1 MRRLPRLPRPDAIRL
16 ALACAL
22 LGFAAGAGVQYAPMW
37 RMLEFRVFDLFS
49 VWSAREQQQPI
60 TIVGIDD
67 ATATQLNLRWPFPRS
82 MHAQLVDRLWEAGAA
97 VIAFDVQFSEP
108 STPEDDTRFAQSIKA
123 AGNVVLGSKYDFYE
137 TAAARVFQ
145 RMDPLIEFT
154 EAGASVGWTDMNL
167 VGDQVPRL
175 MAVEEHSM
183 WRAAIRKLIEVVPDS
198 GLTEPGAPAGAMIRY
213 YLPRDP
219 NHRDPTQTFAYLSY
233 HEVIAGIPDLPD
245 LVGGA
250 IVMVGRA
257 GGASA
262 DINAA
267 QADAFPTPFTLTTNK
282 LTPGVVIH
290 ATQLENSLNADMLE
304 PATRTQNL
312 LLLGAAIVLLLPFLA
327 WWRPLVSTLGALAV
341 LGATAGAAFWIF
353 RSQHIWLYTASPLAA
368 LALAFVA
375 NGTGS
380 FVIERRRAGQ
390 IRGAFAMY
398 VSNEVVEQMIAHP
411 ELLKLGGE
419 RREIS
424 VLFSDLAGFTS
435 LSEKLTPDAV
445 GQVVNTY
452 LNAMTQVV
460 MKNGGTVDK
469 FIGDAVMAFWGAPLD
484 DPDHALHA
492 VQSAIEMQ
500 QQMDALQPQFAALGV
515 DNLALRIGIN
525 SGPAIVGN
533 MGSDLRFD
541 YTAIG
546 DTVNLASRLEGAN
559 KAYGTPIL
567 AAASTVNQVKQQVPM
582 RQVDR
587 VRVKGKKEPVDV
599 FTPCADARL
608 IAMTE
613 LAWQTYLD
621 RDWSGAILRIHLLRE
636 FAPDDALAA
645 MLEQRVIECDLHPP
659 GEEWDGS
666 VQLEKL

>member
-1 MRRLPRLPRPDAIRL
+1 
-16 ALACAL
+16 
-22 LGFAAGAGVQYAPMW
+22 
-37 RMLEFRVFDLFS
+37 
-49 VWSAREQQQPI
+49 
-60 TIVGIDD
+60 
-67 ATATQLNLRWPFPRS
+67 
-82 MHAQLVDRLWEAGAA
+82 MHADLVDKLWAAGAA

-108 STPEDDTRFAQSIKA
+108 STEEEDARLAQSIKA

-145 RMDPLIEFT
+145 RMDPLIAFT
-154 EAGASVGWTDMNL
+154 EAGAAVGWTDMNL
-167 VGDQVPRL
+167 IGDQVPRL
-175 MAVEEHSM
+175 MALEENSM
-183 WRAAIRKLIEVVPDS
+183 WRATIRKLVQVMPDA
-198 GLTEPGAPAGAMIRY
+198 GIVEPGAPEGAMIRY

-219 NHRDPTQTFAYLSY
+219 KHRDPLQTFAYVSY

-250 IVMVGRA
+250 IVLVGRT

-267 QADAFPTPFTLTTNK
+267 QADAFPTPFTLTTNRM
-282 LTPGVVIH
+282 TPGVVIH
-290 ATQLENSLNADMLE
+290 ATQIENALNADMLE
-304 PATRTQNL
+304 PATRQQNL
-312 LLLGAAIVLLLPFLA
+312 LLLSAAMLLVLPFLLY
-327 WWRPLVSTLGALAV
+327 WRPLLSTAGTLLV
-341 LGATAGAAFWIF
+341 LGATAGAAFWVF
-353 RSQHIWLYTASPLAA
+353 RSQHVWLYTASPLAA
-368 LALAFVA
+368 VALAFVA

-380 FVIERRRAGQ
+380 FITERRRAGN

-398 VSNEVVEQMIAHP
+398 VSSEVVEQMIAHP
-411 ELLKLGGE
+411 ELLKLGGT

-452 LNAMTQVV
+452 LNAMTHVV
-460 MKNGGTVDK
+460 MKHGGTVDK
-469 FIGDAVMAFWGAPLD
+469 FIGDAVMAFWGAPLED
-484 DPDHALHA
+484 HAHALHA
-492 VQSAIEMQ
+492 VHAAIEMQ
-500 QQMDALQPQFAALGV
+500 EQMDALQPRFAALGV
-515 DNLALRIGIN
+515 DNLKLRIGIN

-567 AAASTVNQVKQQVPM
+567 IAESTAREVSKQVPL

-587 VRVKGKKEPVDV
+587 VRVKGKSEPVNV
-599 FTPCADARL
+599 YTPCSDGRL

-636 FAPDDALAA
+636 FAPDDSLAA
-645 MLEQRVIECDLHPP
+645 MLEHRVCECDNNPP
-659 GEEWDGS
+659 GDDWDGS
-666 VQLEKL
+666 VALEKL